1 MYQMG
6 PGGQMCCAEGGRERR
21 NPSSTLISRIPP
33 GKFGVVGLVRS
44 AIMLDSHMSTI
55 RKISLS

>member
-1 MYQMG
+1 
-6 PGGQMCCAEGGRERR
+6 MCCAEGGRERG
-21 NPSSTLISRIPP
+21 NPPSTPISGIPP

-44 AIMLDSHMSTI
+44 ASMLDSHISTI